1 MIKEIGIGGGLGFAA
16 GLILLGL
23 NVYPLL
29 FLAALGIL
37 IFRMTDLKGGLKQF
51 IPVKGEPG
59 ERKGKTSFDDIGGQ
73 ESAKRELREAL
84 DFLRNPEMVRSMGI
98 RPLKGI
104 LLAGPPGT
112 GKTLLARAAASY
124 TNSVFI
130 PAAGSEFI
138 EMYAGVGAQRVRK
151 IFHQARSTAKNEKKQ
166 SAIIFIDE
174 IEILGAK
181 RGSHSS
187 HLEYDQTLNQLLVE
201 MDGLS
206 LHDEVTVLLVAA
218 TNRHDL
224 LDSALLRPG
233 RFDRIVQVEMPD
245 LEGRLQI
252 LKIHACNKPLTPE
265 VDLNKIAAETF
276 GFSGAQLESLTNEAA
291 ILAFREKEN
300 LLRLRHF
307 KEAIDK
313 VIMGEKLDRR
323 PDRDEC
329 RRIAIHESGHAVVSE
344 CVRPFSISTV
354 TIVPRGKAMGYI
366 RQIPEKDSY
375 LYTKEQLEGQ
385 IAVLLGGSVS
395 EEELLGSRSTGA
407 TSDFQQAMELAKTII
422 ASGLSSLGVVNLD
435 DLPKSLLHEKM
446 KEIINAQE
454 ERVRILIRNYVEVIG
469 IISNYLLEKERI
481 SGNYLRELL
490 QHEEK
495 DVFENA

>member
-1 MIKEIGIGGGLGFAA
+1 MIKEIGIGSGLGILGGL
-16 GLILLGL
+16 LLLGL
-23 NVYPLL
+23 NIYPLL
-29 FLAALGIL
+29 FLGALVFL
-37 IFRMTDLKGGLKQF
+37 IFRMMDMKGGLKQF
-51 IPVKGEPG
+51 GAVKNASSVKKKDSICFE
-59 ERKGKTSFDDIGGQ
+59 DIGGQ

-84 DFLRNPEMVRSMGI
+84 DFLRNPSMIKALGI

-151 IFHQARSTAKNEKKQ
+151 IFNQARTMAKNKKKN
-166 SAIIFIDE
+166 SAIVFIDE

-206 LHDEVTVLLVAA
+206 MDDDVTVLMVAA

-233 RFDRIVQVEMPD
+233 RFDRIVQVDLPD
-245 LEGRLQI
+245 LKGRLQI
-252 LKIHACNKPLTPE
+252 LNIHARNKPLAPE
-265 VDLNKIAAETF
+265 VKLDKIASETF

-291 ILAFREKEN
+291 ILAFREKVNILGEKH
-300 LLRLRHF
+300 L

-313 VIMGEKLDRR
+313 VIMGEKADRR
-323 PDRDEC
+323 PDKEDC
-329 RRIAIHESGHAVVSE
+329 RRIAVHESGHALISE
-344 CVRPFSISTV
+344 CIRPTSISTV

-366 RQIPEKDSY
+366 RQIPEKDSH
-375 LYTKEQLEGQ
+375 LFTKEYLEGQ
-385 IAVLLGGSVS
+385 IAVLMGGAIC

-407 TSDFQQAMELAKTII
+407 TMDFQQAMDLAKTII
-422 ASGLSSLGVVNLD
+422 SSGLSSMGVVSLN
-435 DLPKSLLHEKM
+435 DLPGGVLHENM
-446 KEIINAQE
+446 KEIISSQE
-454 ERVRILIRNYVEVIG
+454 KRVRELIRKNLSVVEKV
-469 IISNYLLEKERI
+469 SHYLLEQEKI
-481 SGNYLRELL
+481 SGNHLRKLL
-490 QHEEK
+490 GKEQKEA
-495 DVFENA
+495 V

>member
-1 MIKEIGIGGGLGFAA
+1 MIKEIGIGGGLGVIA
-16 GLILLGL
+16 GLIMLGL
-23 NVYPLL
+23 NIYPLL
-29 FLAALGIL
+29 FLGVLGFL
-37 IFRMTDLKGGLKQF
+37 IFRMMDMKGGLKNF
-51 IPVKGEPG
+51 GPLKRESGKGNTG
-59 ERKGKTSFDDIGGQ
+59 ISFKDIGGQ
-73 ESAKRELREAL
+73 ETAKRELQEAL
-84 DFLRNPEMVRSMGI
+84 DFLRDPSMVKSMGI

-112 GKTLLARAAASY
+112 GKTLLARAAAAY

-130 PAAGSEFI
+130 PAAGSEFV
-138 EMYAGVGAQRVRK
+138 EMYAGVGAQRIRK
-151 IFHQARSTAKNEKKQ
+151 IFQQARSTAKNENKQ

-206 LHDEVTVLLVAA
+206 LNDEVTVLLVAA

-224 LDSALLRPG
+224 LDKALLRPG
-233 RFDRIVQVEMPD
+233 RFDRIVQVDLPD
-245 LEGRLQI
+245 MEGRLQI
-252 LKIHACNKPLTPE
+252 LKIHARNKPLGPE
-265 VDLNKIAAETF
+265 IKLDIIASETF

-291 ILAFREKEN
+291 ILAFREKAKFLREN
-300 LLRLRHF
+300 HL

-323 PDRDEC
+323 PDQEEC
-329 RRIAIHESGHAVVSE
+329 HRIAIHESGHAVVSE
-344 CVRPFSISTV
+344 CIRPYSISTV

-366 RQIPEKDSY
+366 RQIPERDSY
-375 LYTKEQLEGQ
+375 IYTREHLEGQ
-385 IAVLLGGSVS
+385 IAVLLGGSIS

-407 TSDFQQAMELAKTII
+407 ASDFQQAMELARNIVY
-422 ASGLSSLGVVNLD
+422 SGLSSMGVVSPE
-435 DLPKSLLHEKM
+435 DLPKGELHEKM
-446 KEIINAQE
+446 KEIISFQE
-454 ERVRILIRNYVEVIG
+454 ERVRQLIRRHYSVIEVI
-469 IISNYLLEKERI
+469 SQYLLEKERI

-490 QHEEK
+490 GREQK
-495 DVFENA
+495 DAV